1 MAAVGNF
8 LDELMFRIDAGNLA
22 VRSEQLRARLKLFP
36 YMVLG
41 QVLAEP
47 IFVWLMWD
55 ADAHRHLLLCCGR
68 HGKGY
73 PAGNRLQRGIVL
85 HTFIYHFDNSLNAFS
100 LCNRTDTVKSCKMSL
115 L

>member
-36 YMVLG
+36 YMLLG

-47 IFVWLMWD
+47 LFVWLMWD
-55 ADAHRHLLLCCGR
+55 SDAHRDLLLWLGCAYLLHAAELVTWLASDKASFVTVAYYPVDG
-68 HGKGY
+68 GY
-73 PAGNRLQRGIVL
+73 LAR
-85 HTFIYHFDNSLNAFS
+85 
-100 LCNRTDTVKSCKMSL
+100 
-115 L
+115 